1 MLLKIFNRVNKRKN
15 LVLLYLLGLILAIAN
30 ALPAYIQSNFL
41 GQIFSLSWVS
51 IFFASANLITVF
63 AIIFFPKLI
72 KKIGNIASTEIIL
85 FLFIFSLLGMSLAN
99 HAIVIFIAFILLS
112 VTSNLIWINMD
123 ILVESF
129 SDDTSTGL
137 TRTIYFTAINLGWII
152 APSLSS
158 YLIEI
163 GDYYWVF
170 IAAAICLVPF
180 MAILI
185 KNRHRLRDRGRY
197 RTHPIL
203 PTMKKLW
210 KKPNLRSI
218 FFIALLLNLFF
229 SSAVVYIP
237 VYLHQNLG
245 FDWSVLG
252 IMFSIMLVPFII
264 FEIPAGW
271 LADKYW
277 GEKEIMGTGLAIIII
292 ALFLFFA
299 VREADPWLW
308 GGLLFFSRVGAS
320 LVEAMRESYFFKI
333 VSAKD
338 VQYINFFRTTAPLGY
353 LLGTILAIIII
364 YFYPLQYL
372 FLFIALIMTSGFLF
386 LHTIKDS
393 K

>member
-292 ALFLFFA
+292 ALFLFFV

-320 LVEAMRESYFFKI
+320 LVEAMRNPIFSKLLALKMSSI
-333 VSAKD
+333 LISSAPPPPWD
-338 VQYINFFRTTAPLGY
+338 IYWAQYWP
-353 LLGTILAIIII
+353 
-364 YFYPLQYL
+364 
-372 FLFIALIMTSGFLF
+372 
-386 LHTIKDS
+386 
-393 K
+393 

>member
-152 APSLSS
+152 ASSLSS

-292 ALFLFFA
+292 ALFLFFV

>member
-152 APSLSS
+152 APYLSS

>member
-386 LHTIKDS
+386 LYTIKDS

>member
-72 KKIGNIASTEIIL
+72 KKIGNIASMEIIL

-292 ALFLFFA
+292 ALFLFFV

-364 YFYPLQYL
+364 YFDPLQYL

>member
-210 KKPNLRSI
+210 KKPNLRGI

-292 ALFLFFA
+292 ALFLFFV

>member
-292 ALFLFFA
+292 ALFLFFV